1 MALQYISED
10 RLRIDEIIENVIDQG
25 DTLDNYYTMVNDE
38 VEAVCNAEGVL
49 TANIPVDVDG
59 YVTSSTLRMYATFYA
74 LWIINNG
81 YRGSGGGE
89 DDDVYGKSADDWKV
103 LYQEKRSELTK
114 EVINGDDGTTII
126 NPQNTVR
133 QAFFAI

>member
-1 MALQYISED
+1 
-10 RLRIDEIIENVIDQG
+10 
-25 DTLDNYYTMVNDE
+25 MVNDQ

-49 TANIPVDVDG
+49 TADIPVDIDG
-59 YVTSSTLRMYATFYA
+59 YATSSTLRMYATYFA
-74 LWIINNG
+74 LWLINNG
-81 YRGSGGGE
+81 YKGSGMGNN
-89 DDDVYGKSADDWKV
+89 DDVYGADAVDWAV
-103 LYQEKRSELTK
+103 LYKEKRSELTK